1 MAGGI
6 CQNSCSFFIHASQNC
21 MLHDPPDTT
30 VPIYPGLGLE
40 LGVQWLVVPHG
51 EGYPLSLRY
60 TNKGS
65 FESLF
70 DLSCMSLGSWRKQ
83 EHLEENPCE
92 HREESIKPQIFHCEV
107 SALTTAPQFHFQPCF

>member
-40 LGVQWLVVPHG
+40 LGVQWLVVPRG
-51 EGYPLSLRY
+51 EGYPSPSDTLIRAHLNHCLTYHACLWDLGGNRNTWRKSMRTQGGKHQTPNLSL
-60 TNKGS
+60 
-65 FESLF
+65 
-70 DLSCMSLGSWRKQ
+70 
-83 EHLEENPCE
+83 
-92 HREESIKPQIFHCEV
+92 
-107 SALTTAPQFHFQPCF
+107 